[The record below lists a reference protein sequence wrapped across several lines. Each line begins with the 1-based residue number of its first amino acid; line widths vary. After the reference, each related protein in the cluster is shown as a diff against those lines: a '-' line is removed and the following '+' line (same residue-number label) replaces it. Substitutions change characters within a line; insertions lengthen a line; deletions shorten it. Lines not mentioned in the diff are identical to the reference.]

1 MMKLRLLLIAAIL
14 LLPAPLIHAETPG
27 TQADLASKNAA
38 LKAEVAQLQKEVVD
52 LKAQLAGSQS
62 PRDLYLRMRPLMPP
76 PELQLNLSRNGL
88 PSDAIPR
95 QFNGMTYYLIPVA
108 QP

>member
-1 MMKLRLLLIAAIL
+1 MMKLRLLLITGIL
-14 LLPAPLIHAETPG
+14 AMLTLQSGAETP
-27 TQADLASKNAA
+27 DLTSENAA
-38 LKAEVAQLQKEVVD
+38 LKAEVARLQNEVAN
-52 LKAQLAGSQS
+52 LKAQLALGQN
-62 PRDLYLRMRPLMPP
+62 PRNLYLQMRPLTLPP
-76 PELQLNLSRNGL
+76 NFQKDW